1 MKKNSFLI
9 ALLLFFIIFPL
20 FSNSS
25 WIAIG
30 TTFLIYSIVS
40 LSQDIVLGRAGM
52 FDMGHAIYF
61 GMGAYT
67 TAILRSTYGM
77 PILLTLPFAILI
89 PMIFS
94 ILLASPIVHLK
105 GDYLLVATLGFNV
118 VFEQALK
125 NNIFGITGGPNGIFG
140 VGIPEIFG
148 LEFTSQASIYY
159 FALFFLLLTLI
170 IIRNLESSKTG
181 RALHYVHEDSL
192 AAETIG
198 INTRFYKIFAFAIS
212 AALAGIAGSLFAVQY
227 SAVSPEAFD
236 FVQSV
241 LFFTIVIVG
250 GESSIPGVLIGTF
263 LMFVVPEIF
272 REFATARYFVFG
284 IAMILTMILRPK
296 GIWPVKFG
304 KIPDYIRS

>member
-1 MKKNSFLI
+1 MKKKTVTY
-9 ALLLFFIIFPL
+9 ALLILSVLFPL

-25 WIAIG
+25 WITIG
-30 TTFLIYSIVS
+30 TTFVIYSIVS

-67 TAILRSTYGM
+67 TAILNSTYGV
-77 PILLTLPFAILI
+77 PVLLTIPFAVII
-89 PMIFS
+89 PVIFAV
-94 ILLASPIVHLK
+94 LLAAPIVHLK

-125 NNIFGITGGPNGIFG
+125 NNLLGITGGPNGIFG
-140 VGIPEIFG
+140 VGVPAIFG
-148 LEFTSQASIYY
+148 IEFSSQASIYY
-159 FALFFLLLTLI
+159 FSLSFLFLTLLI
-170 IIRNLESSKTG
+170 MNNLEASKTG
-181 RALHYVHEDSL
+181 RALHYINEDSL
-192 AAETIG
+192 ASETIG

-212 AALAGIAGSLFAVQY
+212 AALSGLAGVAFAVQY
-227 SAVSPEAFD
+227 STVSPEAFS
-236 FVQSV
+236 FIQSV

-250 GESSIPGVLIGTF
+250 GQSSIPGVLIGTF

-304 KIPDYIRS
+304 RIPKYIRH